1 MYMQSWPTYKT
12 RRRYRKLASQEVEVI
27 PVQALLL
34 LLALGL
40 LFVRF

>member
-12 RRRYRKLASQEVEVI
+12 RRRYRKLASQEETM

-34 LLALGL
+34 LVALGL

>member
-1 MYMQSWPTYKT
+1 MQSWPTYKT
-12 RRRYRKLASQEVEVI
+12 RRRYRKLASQGAEEV

-34 LLALGL
+34 LLALAL